1 MLFWEEPWESY
12 MASST
17 SGVTCWHLHAGYP
30 WKLLLCILLCLLL
43 CLLGGDSRQLY
54 ADLK

>member
-17 SGVTCWHLHAGYP
+17 SGVTCWHLHAGYLEAAP
-30 WKLLLCILLCLLL
+30 VHTPVPAPVLA
-43 CLLGGDSRQLY
+43 GRGF
-54 ADLK
+54 